1 MGLTPGRRAEGGQGQ
16 SQDKWRVEGGE
27 WRAESGGRTLGGP
40 RRAMAEGGGRR
51 ERSFYFV
58 LVPP

>member
-1 MGLTPGRRAEGGQGQ
+1 MGLTLGRRAEGGQGQ
-16 SQDKWRVEGGE
+16 SQEK

-40 RRAMAEGGGRR
+40 RRAMAEGGGQR

-58 LVPP
+58 LVSAAKMHLMS